1 MIDHMSRGRL
11 KRDQPTWS
19 RKATVYGVGVGCD
32 IAVNKKH

>member
-1 MIDHMSRGRL
+1 MIDQYVGGRL